1 MSGIV
6 IMVVIMIAIAI
17 VLELMMTIMMML
29 MMSIMHLI
37 RIMISVMILRTDE
50 ADAPR
55 GGPLSP
61 LCPTRPLWPRAALAE
76 T

>member
-1 MSGIV
+1 MA
-6 IMVVIMIAIAI
+6 VIMIAIAI

-29 MMSIMHLI
+29 MMSIMQLI
-37 RIMISVMILRTDE
+37 RIMISVMILTTDRGVW

-61 LCPTRPLWPRAALAE
+61 PCPTRPLWPRAALAE